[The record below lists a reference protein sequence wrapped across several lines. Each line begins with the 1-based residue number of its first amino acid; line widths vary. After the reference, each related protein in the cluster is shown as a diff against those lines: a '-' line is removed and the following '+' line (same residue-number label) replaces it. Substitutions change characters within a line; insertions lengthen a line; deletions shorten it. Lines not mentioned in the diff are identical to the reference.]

1 MRKRLA
7 IKEIGRRYEKVSQ
20 KESGGLRDILRNPE
34 AMKGNLRLL
43 RRRRGSIIGAKK
55 RNTKEGKMMIGGE
68 KKTLTRQRFEV
79 YQSNLSKVIRLNRR
93 PRYHDNHS
101 TTVTRRQP
109 PVRQSQSQSQIRSQ
123 TQNDLT
129 VTKAQDQR
137 LLNYKSQKLIAPSA
151 TFLLSHQFRRYVS
164 SLPHLLELHVVS
176 CILLSASHHIPLRT
190 VQLHL
195 FQNHPIGNIHFPN
208 GL

>member
-7 IKEIGRRYEKVSQ
+7 IREIGRRYEKVSQ

-34 AMKGNLRLL
+34 AMKGNLSLL

-68 KKTLTRQRFEV
+68 KKTLTKQRFEV
-79 YQSNLSKVIRLNRR
+79 YQSNLSKVIRFNRS

-109 PVRQSQSQSQIRSQ
+109 PVRQSQSQS
-123 TQNDLT
+123 
-129 VTKAQDQR
+129 
-137 LLNYKSQKLIAPSA
+137 
-151 TFLLSHQFRRYVS
+151 
-164 SLPHLLELHVVS
+164 
-176 CILLSASHHIPLRT
+176 
-190 VQLHL
+190 
-195 FQNHPIGNIHFPN
+195 
-208 GL
+208 